1 MKIRDVF
8 VDSRRNKTLKL
19 ILHKRAN
26 SIEIFSYP
34 TFSTAIFT
42 TKCTKSDAPADSVL
56 KQATQILLNHAEISM
71 IMCNI
76 YNSIPASHLV
86 SLIISFEFVY
96 MKMKV
101 EF

>member
-1 MKIRDVF
+1 MP
-8 VDSRRNKTLKL
+8 LL
-19 ILHKRAN
+19 
-26 SIEIFSYP
+26 
-34 TFSTAIFT
+34 
-42 TKCTKSDAPADSVL
+42 DSVL
-56 KQATQILLNHAEISM
+56 EQATQILLNHAEISM
-71 IMCNI
+71 IMCI

>member
-1 MKIRDVF
+1 MPLL
-8 VDSRRNKTLKL
+8 N
-19 ILHKRAN
+19 
-26 SIEIFSYP
+26 
-34 TFSTAIFT
+34 
-42 TKCTKSDAPADSVL
+42 SVL
-56 KQATQILLNHAEISM
+56 EQATQILLNHAEISM